1 MTTLMTMTTM
11 TGGTMAAAPS
21 PRERVVRFGAGQGL
35 AGILSAPRDAR
46 PDVPHVVFVNAGVV
60 HRVGPNRLYVDV
72 ARALS
77 ALGYPVL
84 RFDLA
89 GLGDSEAGGGGM
101 SLTEAAVAD
110 VQAAFDFLS
119 RTRKATSFV
128 LFGLCSGANYSLLTA
143 FADPRVVGAMLIDP
157 STTRTRRGEMI
168 HLSRR
173 LLHAATWGSLLTL
186 RHPAFRRSLGRM
198 RTVSVLRN
206 VSVLQVAERES
217 VERAREV
224 QAPSREAVRASLQQL
239 VDRGT
244 QLMMVF
250 TGGVNHVYNYR
261 EQLFD
266 LFPGFDFRGQLRLEY
281 MPYTDHT
288 VSDVASRT
296 ELIEAVREWMTRC
309 FPGGETDEREEMTL

>member
-1 MTTLMTMTTM
+1 MTTLTTM
-11 TGGTMAAAPS
+11 TSMTTRVTAPAS
-21 PRERVVRFGAGQGL
+21 PRERVVRFGVGQGL

-46 PDVPHVVFVNAGVV
+46 ADVPTIVFVNAGVV
-60 HRVGPNRLYVDV
+60 HRVGPNRLYVDT

-77 ALGYPVL
+77 ALGYTVL

-89 GLGDSEAGGGGM
+89 GIGDSEAGAGGA

-110 VQAAFDFLS
+110 VQAAIDFLA

-128 LFGLCSGANYSLLTA
+128 LFGLCSGANYSLLTT
-143 FADPRVVGAMLIDP
+143 FADPRIVGVMLIDP
-157 STTRTRRGEMI
+157 TTTRTRRGEMI
-168 HLSRR
+168 HLARR
-173 LLHAATWGSLLTL
+173 LRHAATWGALLTL

-198 RTVSVLRN
+198 RNVSVLRN
-206 VSVLQVAERES
+206 VSMLQIAERES
-217 VERAREV
+217 VARAQLEV
-224 QAPSREAVRASLQQL
+224 QGPSRAEARASLQKL

-266 LFPGFDFRGQLRLEY
+266 LLPGFDFKSQLRLEY

-288 VSDVASRT
+288 VSDVASRA
-296 ELIEAVREWMTRC
+296 ELIAAVGEWMTRC
-309 FPGGETDEREEMTL
+309 FPGGESDERVETVL